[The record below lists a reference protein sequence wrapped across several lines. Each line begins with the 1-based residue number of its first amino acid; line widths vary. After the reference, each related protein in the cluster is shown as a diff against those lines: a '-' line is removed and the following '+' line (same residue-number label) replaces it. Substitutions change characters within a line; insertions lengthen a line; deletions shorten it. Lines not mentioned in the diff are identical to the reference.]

1 LDGENQLMK
10 NASFITSWPLSPGQ
24 GSGTALF
31 VKSLQK
37 AVNDLGDKVNLINPK
52 LDTSDYV
59 QFTLDRLWFNVSL
72 SNDERIK
79 DADWILGLDYDGFAL
94 TSKRHQRFFGTA
106 RAVFADL
113 VDTEPE
119 PFRSMLKTQAYFE
132 GHNLRKAEMVFVP
145 SSYAKRK
152 VSKYYN
158 VNSKQIYVIPNGIN
172 LIEWDQLTKTIPEA
186 AASKRPTVLAV
197 SKLYPRKKISTLIRA
212 TPAIR
217 SHFPEVDVRV
227 VGGGFEWNK
236 LHRLSEALGVT
247 NNITWLGDV
256 NDRRYIVQEF
266 HGCHVFTH
274 PSIQDAFANVCLE
287 SMAASK
293 PLVVSDA
300 AAMPDL
306 VKASHSGLIVPPE
319 DPQALADAIIALLD
333 DESKRIQFGRNGR
346 KFAEQMTWEKTAQTF
361 IDKVYD

>member
-1 LDGENQLMK
+1 MK
-10 NASFITSWPLSPGQ
+10 KAAFITSWPLSPGQ

-31 VKSLQK
+31 VNSLQK

-79 DADWILGLDYDGFAL
+79 EADWILGLDYDGFSL
-94 TSKRHQRFFGTA
+94 TSSKNQRFFGTA

-132 GHNLRKAEMVFVP
+132 GHNLRKSEMVFVP

-152 VSKYYN
+152 VIEYYN
-158 VNSKQIYVIPNGIN
+158 VNSKGIHVIPNGIN
-172 LIEWDQLTKTIPEA
+172 LIEWDQLARTIPETVD
-186 AASKRPTVLAV
+186 SERPTVLAV
-197 SKLYPRKKISTLIRA
+197 SKLYPRKKISTLIK
-212 TPAIR
+212 AIPTISSR
-217 SHFPEVDVRV
+217 YPDVDIRV
-227 VGGGFEWNK
+227 VGGGFEWDK
-236 LHRLSEALGVT
+236 LQRLSEELGVT

-256 NDRRYIVQEF
+256 NDRRSIVQEF

-293 PLVVSDA
+293 PLVVSNA

-306 VKASHSGLIVPPE
+306 VTASNSGLIVPPE
-319 DPQALADAIIALLD
+319 DPQALASAIISLLD

-346 KFAEQMTWEKTAQTF
+346 KFAEQMTWEKTAQAF